1 MPACAWK
8 VSGGSLAWSR
18 DCSRSFAAEPAPPA
32 TAPLM
37 NSTSGYLSA
46 RVATSPSRPAFSP
59 PDVHQVKTSTW
70 VAAPAGLVAPGEASL
85 SLSLP
90 LHAASSRLTAAAPA
104 TRPVYLLCMRMSV
117 LRLHRRN
124 PGRCRLRG
132 VGAWSHPSQPPTPIQ
147 PLRSVGVKK

>member
-8 VSGGSLAWSR
+8 VSGGSFAWSR
-18 DCSRSFAAEPAPPA
+18 DCSRSLAAEPAPPA

-37 NSTSGYLSA
+37 NSTFGYLSA

-59 PDVHQVKTSTW
+59 PEVHQVKTSTW
-70 VAAPAGLVAPGEASL
+70 VAAPAVLLAPGVAL
-85 SLSLP
+85 LLLLLP
-90 LHAASSRLTAAAPA
+90 LLHAASRLTAAAPA
-104 TRPVYLLCMRMSV
+104 TRPVYFLCMRMSV
-117 LRLHRRN
+117 LRLHRRD

-132 VGAWSHPSQPPTPIQ
+132 VGAWSHPSQPSTPIQ

>member
-18 DCSRSFAAEPAPPA
+18 DCSRSLAAEPA
-32 TAPLM
+32 
-37 NSTSGYLSA
+37 
-46 RVATSPSRPAFSP
+46 
-59 PDVHQVKTSTW
+59 
-70 VAAPAGLVAPGEASL
+70 APAVLVAPGVASL

-117 LRLHRRN
+117 LRLHRRD

-132 VGAWSHPSQPPTPIQ
+132 VGARSHPSQPPTSIQ
-147 PLRSVGVKK
+147 PLRSVGVKTVSYTHLTLPT

>member
-18 DCSRSFAAEPAPPA
+18 DCSRSLAAEPAPPA

-37 NSTSGYLSA
+37 NSTFGYLSA

-59 PDVHQVKTSTW
+59 PEVHQVKTSTW
-70 VAAPAGLVAPGEASL
+70 VAAPAVLLAPGVAL
-85 SLSLP
+85 LLP
-90 LHAASSRLTAAAPA
+90 LLHAASSRLTAAAPA
-104 TRPVYLLCMRMSV
+104 TRPVYFLCMRMSV

-124 PGRCRLRG
+124 LGRCRLRG